1 MDDLDPI
8 AGYPNKKSMLEV
20 LYVQEGL
27 SINQVASRIGTGPA
41 TVERW
46 MRLLGVPKR
55 GRGGNNSQ
63 AKIGWRLHRINPRI
77 VHSLS
82 IRDLARLVQASES
95 YVYKFRKGWSV
106 TWNSASLVQ
115 QLGSNDTRG

>member
-8 AGYPNKKSMLEV
+8 AGYPNKRSMLEA
-20 LYVQEGL
+20 LYAQEGL

-63 AKIGWRLHRINPRI
+63 AKIGWKIHRLDPRL
-77 VHSLS
+77 VFRLS

-95 YVYKFRKGWSV
+95 YVYKFVKGAKI
-106 TWNSASLVQ
+106 TWNFVSSARQ
-115 QLGSNDTRG
+115 QG

>member
-8 AGYPNKKSMLEV
+8 AGYPNKKAMLEA
-20 LYVQEGL
+20 LYAEEGL

-55 GRGGNNSQ
+55 GRGGNNSS
-63 AKIGWRLHRINPRI
+63 AKIGWRLHRCDPR
-77 VHSLS
+77 VVLGLPL
-82 IRDLARLVQASES
+82 RDLARLVQASES
-95 YVYKFRKGWSV
+95 YVYKARKGWSM
-106 TWNSASLVQ
+106 TWTFVSSPQ
-115 QLGSNDTRG
+115 PPG